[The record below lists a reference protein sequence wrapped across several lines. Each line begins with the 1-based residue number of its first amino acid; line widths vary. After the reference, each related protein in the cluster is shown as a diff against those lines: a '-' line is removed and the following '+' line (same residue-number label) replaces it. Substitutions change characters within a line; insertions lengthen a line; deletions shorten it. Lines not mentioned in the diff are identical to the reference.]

1 MAGECSFCKYAT
13 RILTRHYVH
22 ISLSYICPTLEG
34 SQPMPTLHITSFI
47 AAPVERVFELG
58 RSVDL
63 HKLAMRDTQDRP
75 IAGNT
80 SGLLNQN
87 DFVIWEGKHFKKLR
101 RFKMRITAMNAP
113 HSFTN
118 QMVDGALKAMRHEV
132 HFKPCTNGTIMID
145 LFEFESY
152 GGLLGKAVNTIFL
165 TPYIRRLLE
174 TRNAFIR
181 NYAESPKWKAMLDGK
196 STLV

>member
-1 MAGECSFCKYAT
+1 
-13 RILTRHYVH
+13 
-22 ISLSYICPTLEG
+22 
-34 SQPMPTLHITSFI
+34 
-47 AAPVERVFELG
+47 
-58 RSVDL
+58 
-63 HKLAMRDTQDRP
+63 
-75 IAGNT
+75 
-80 SGLLNQN
+80 
-87 DFVIWEGKHFKKLR
+87 
-101 RFKMRITAMNAP
+101 MRITAMNAP

-152 GGLLGKAVNTIFL
+152 GGLLGKAVNTFFL

-174 TRNAFIR
+174 TRNTFIR